1 MSLILGGLWNRI
13 VGGWKTVGAQA
24 GPGAFAARPGED
36 WNPGV
41 IGVSNAMRLS
51 AYFACVRLLSE
62 TMGSLTLGLTDQA
75 NRPVLQ
81 HDLYGLMG
89 APNQWQTGDSFV
101 GAMAA
106 NRAVFG
112 NGLAHIKRFGTGTQ
126 QAYELDFYAT
136 DLWEVG
142 QDVQG
147 RPVFKINGEE
157 VPYADVLH
165 WPGMSINGFWG
176 LPTLAAGV
184 EVLAMQTESN
194 RSAARTFANGL
205 RAGGFFEMPDNRQA
219 LSDAQLDK
227 FREELTKMALPQN
240 TAKWLPL
247 LPGMKPV
254 ANQGFRIDPV
264 TAELLQSR
272 YFGIEEICR
281 FMGVPP
287 PLIGHTDKASS
298 WASSLDALNQFLVTY
313 TVLPQAIRFE
323 NEIKRK
329 LLGRNHQNQLKV
341 KFNMDSLLRTDIVK
355 RFQTYAIGVP
365 MGVLSPDDARA
376 TENLPPRAGGDKY
389 VDPSK
394 AAPKTTPAPGNSNK
408 EN

>member
-1 MSLILGGLWNRI
+1 MAIILGGLWNRI
-13 VGGWKTVGAQA
+13 VGGWKTVGAMA
-24 GPGAFAARPGED
+24 GPGAFASRPGED
-36 WNPGV
+36 WRPEV

-62 TMGSLTLGLTDQA
+62 TMGSLSLELTDQA
-75 NRPVLQ
+75 NAPILQ
-81 HDLYGLMG
+81 HDLYGLMAG
-89 APNQWQTGDSFV
+89 PNQWQTGDSFV

-112 NGLAHIKRFGTGTQ
+112 NGLAYIKRFSTGNN
-126 QAYELDFYAT
+126 APYELDFYAT

-142 QDVQG
+142 YDTQG
-147 RPVFKINGEE
+147 RPTFKINGEE
-157 VPYADVLH
+157 VPYANVLH

-184 EVLAMQTESN
+184 EVLSMQTESN
-194 RSAARTFANGL
+194 RSAGRTFANGL
-205 RAGGFFEMPDNRQA
+205 RAGGFFELPESRQA
-219 LSDAQLDK
+219 FTDPQLDK
-227 FREELTKMALPQN
+227 FKEELGKMALPQN
-240 TAKWLPL
+240 TAKWLPM
-247 LPGMKPV
+247 LPGMKAV

-329 LLGRNHQNQLKV
+329 LLGRNHQNQFKV

-355 RFQTYAIGVP
+355 RFQTYEIGVP
-365 MGVLSPDDARA
+365 LGVLSPNDARS

-389 VDPSK
+389 
-394 AAPKTTPAPGNSNK
+394 AAPAPKATPTTGNNQPPK
-408 EN
+408 E

>member
-1 MSLILGGLWNRI
+1 MALILGGLWNRI
-13 VGGWKTVGAQA
+13 LGGWKTVGAQA
-24 GPGAFAARPGED
+24 GPGAFASRPGDD
-36 WNPGV
+36 WRPDV

-62 TMGSLTLGLTDQA
+62 TMGSLTLELTDQSNA
-75 NRPVLQ
+75 PVLQ

-89 APNQWQTGDSFV
+89 SPNQWQTGDSFV

-112 NGLAHIKRFGTGTQ
+112 NGLAYIKRFSTGSQ
-126 QAYELDFYAT
+126 AAYELDFYAT

-142 QDVQG
+142 IDTQG
-147 RPVFKINGEE
+147 RPAFKINGED
-157 VPYADVLH
+157 VPYANVLH

-194 RSAARTFANGL
+194 RSAGRTFANGL
-205 RAGGFFEMPDNRQA
+205 RAGGFFELPENRQA
-219 LSDAQLDK
+219 FNDAQLEK

-247 LPGMKPV
+247 LPGMKAT
-254 ANQGFRIDPV
+254 ANNGFRIDPV

-298 WASSLDALNQFLVTY
+298 WASSLDSLNQFLVTY
-313 TVLPQAIRFE
+313 TVLPMAIRFE

-355 RFQTYAIGVP
+355 RFETYAIGVP
-365 MGVLSPDDARA
+365 LGVLSPNDARA
-376 TENLPPRAGGDKY
+376 TENLPPRAGGDQYAKPP
-389 VDPSK
+389 VTV
-394 AAPKTTPAPGNSNK
+394 APKTPAAPAASNK
-408 EN
+408 E